1 MAAESRVGDVMFP
14 EPCILK
20 LQLAEAAPVLDCIR
34 CCCCLSCA
42 AGGAGEGDG
51 LAACDAGSESTVRRK
66 RARQIWQ
73 DDSERA
79 IRLRHVLQYRAY

>member
-1 MAAESRVGDVMFP
+1 MFP

-51 LAACDAGSESTVRRK
+51 LAPRDSRGESMVRRK
-66 RARQIWQ
+66 KTKQI
-73 DDSERA
+73 
-79 IRLRHVLQYRAY
+79 